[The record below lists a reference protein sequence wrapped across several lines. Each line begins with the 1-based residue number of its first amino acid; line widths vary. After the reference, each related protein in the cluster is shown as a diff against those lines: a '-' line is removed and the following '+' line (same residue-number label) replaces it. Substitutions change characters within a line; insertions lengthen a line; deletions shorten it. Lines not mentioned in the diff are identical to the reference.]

1 MRHDTIPLHKIVL
14 PPRLHR
20 VSVDELALDELARSI
35 AKDGLINAIAVTEL
49 GDHFRLEAGHRRLLA
64 HQRLGR
70 TTIEAKIYESADNA
84 NGEAIRFAEN
94 FDRADLSPM
103 EEALALHRAI
113 DEGEMTLD
121 QVAHTANRSS
131 AWVKQRLQLLALPDE
146 LGEHVHAR
154 RLSTGAA
161 LELQKVDD
169 ETHRTYLLRY
179 ALDAGASIAVLR
191 EWVNQWLLAR
201 AAGDPANAP
210 RPDMPLPGQPVII
223 QIPCYVCNVPM
234 AHEKLRILRIC
245 PECTGA
251 LVGAG
256 DAHHLHQPPRPAA
269 IASTPTE

>member
-1 MRHDTIPLHKIVL
+1 MRHAQIPLHKIVL

-20 VSVDELALDELARSI
+20 VSIDELALEELARSI

-49 GDHFRLEAGHRRLLA
+49 GDAYRLEAGHRRFLA

-70 TTIEAKIYESADNA
+70 VTIEAKIYEPADNA

-146 LGEHVHAR
+146 LSEHVHSR

-169 ETHRTYLLRY
+169 QTHRTYLLRY

-201 AAGDPANAP
+201 AAGDAANAP
-210 RPDMPLPGQPVII
+210 RPDMPLPGQPIII

-234 AHEKLRILRIC
+234 VHDKLRILRVC

-251 LVGAG
+251 LVGAA
-256 DAHHLHQPPRPAA
+256 DADHLHHPPRPAA
-269 IASTPTE
+269 IAPAPTE